1 MVSLYYSVF
10 PPLYAHLFLC
20 LNSWFRSPRRPLWS
34 TPQDGGVHAC
44 LLPEVLGPR
53 TLADAMRI
61 APRGSAGWRLRPR
74 KLERQPLS
82 FGLYST
88 AAREA
93 PFPLTKGNKK
103 SAVTP
108 HPCCL
113 GQWPTAPSV
122 ESVHVRLQV
131 SASEHRINSKLTP
144 YAHNACK
151 ICM

>member
-1 MVSLYYSVF
+1 MVSITAS
-10 PPLYAHLFLC
+10 A
-20 LNSWFRSPRRPLWS
+20 LWS

-82 FGLYST
+82 FCLYST

-93 PFPLTKGNKK
+93 PSPLTKGNKK
-103 SAVTP
+103 AQSHHTP
-108 HPCCL
+108 VAL
-113 GQWPTAPSV
+113 GNGRL
-122 ESVHVRLQV
+122 RLQQTAFTFVYKYQCPRHRV
-131 SASEHRINSKLTP
+131 SESRVE
-144 YAHNACK
+144 
-151 ICM
+151 

>member
-20 LNSWFRSPRRPLWS
+20 LNAWFRSPRRPLWS

-61 APRGSAGWRLRPR
+61 APCGRAGWRLRPR

-93 PFPLTKGNKK
+93 PSPLTKGNKK
-103 SAVTP
+103 KRSYTTP
-108 HPCCL
+108 LLPWAMADCAFSRQRSRSLTSSSIRVSYILKIDTLCS
-113 GQWPTAPSV
+113 Q
-122 ESVHVRLQV
+122 RL
-131 SASEHRINSKLTP
+131 
-144 YAHNACK
+144 
-151 ICM
+151 

>member
-1 MVSLYYSVF
+1 MRRMLMVSLHYSVF

-82 FGLYST
+82 FCLYAT

-93 PFPLTKGNKK
+93 PLSPHQRQQKKRSHTHTPVALGNGR
-103 SAVTP
+103 
-108 HPCCL
+108 L
-113 GQWPTAPSV
+113 
-122 ESVHVRLQV
+122 RLQQTAFTFVYKYQCPRHRV
-131 SASEHRINSKLTP
+131 SESRVE
-144 YAHNACK
+144 
-151 ICM
+151 

>member
-1 MVSLYYSVF
+1 MRRMLMVSLHYSVF

-82 FGLYST
+82 FCLYST

-93 PFPLTKGNKK
+93 PSPLTKGNKK
-103 SAVTP
+103 
-108 HPCCL
+108 
-113 GQWPTAPSV
+113 APSHHTPV
-122 ESVHVRLQV
+122 ALGNGRLGPTGG
-131 SASEHRINSKLTP
+131 N
-144 YAHNACK
+144 
-151 ICM
+151 M